1 MFSPWESFFSRLI
14 IMVLLAH
21 LPLQGDLSAVNY
33 SPTEQNGV
41 HPIDGSPYSFTT
53 SKGGNE
59 TFVAINDLAGGSHE
73 RLSGIKALKLEKH
86 SSGGTKSI
94 QSSGLPSGIKWVS
107 FWANK
112 NSTWALY

>member
-1 MFSPWESFFSRLI
+1 
-14 IMVLLAH
+14 MVLLAH

-73 RLSGIKALKLEKH
+73 RLSGIKALKLELT
-86 SSGGTKSI
+86 SGFKRYI
-94 QSSGLPSGIKWVS
+94 QSDPGSVDSHAVDGNFRRPGS
-107 FWANK
+107 
-112 NSTWALY
+112 